1 MENNK
6 LLIGVQFTFP
16 NDQGKLKH
24 TNIELYVPR
33 DITLFQLIEG
43 IGYGTKK
50 LAGSSDDNKLSYQK
64 CYEVF
69 HECCS
74 KTGRDSSGR
83 AYLTHITFT
92 SFNYAIAE
100 KNIKIGDRCGFYTD
114 EMQRPICDLGFI
126 TSTRIIFDLTGKHV
140 PVGQLDTS
148 SIIEAFNPNT
158 SNKIFF
164 PEYNISSR
172 QLYVFDSTPVDI
184 IAPTDPPKKADRG
197 LCFSHP
203 S

>member
-50 LAGSSDDNKLSYQK
+50 LAVSSDSNNQLYKK

-69 HECCS
+69 HDCCS

-100 KNIKIGDRCGFYTD
+100 KNIRMVIDV
-114 EMQRPICDLGFI
+114 GFI
-126 TSTRIIFDLTGKHV
+126 LTRCKCRSATWAL
-140 PVGQLDTS
+140 L
-148 SIIEAFNPNT
+148 
-158 SNKIFF
+158 
-164 PEYNISSR
+164 
-172 QLYVFDSTPVDI
+172 
-184 IAPTDPPKKADRG
+184 
-197 LCFSHP
+197 HP
-203 S
+203 RV